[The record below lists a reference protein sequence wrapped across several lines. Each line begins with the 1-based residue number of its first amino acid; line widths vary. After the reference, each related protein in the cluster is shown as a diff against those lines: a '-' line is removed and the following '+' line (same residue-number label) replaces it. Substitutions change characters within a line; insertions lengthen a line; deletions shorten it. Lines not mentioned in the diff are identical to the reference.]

1 MKYKLIA
8 IDMDGTLLNSQNE
21 ISERNIKALQEAVK
35 RGIYVV
41 LSTGRILKSALYYSK
56 FLQSINPI
64 IACNGAIIS
73 CGDGKD
79 IIYKKAIGINSS
91 KKIIELA
98 EKNNLYYHFYDKDTF
113 YSKKIDENTKKYY
126 KFYGDNIK
134 KQGIKI
140 KTLKEPMEVL
150 NNKEL
155 DIYKFVFIEDD
166 KDKLLDFRGK
176 LKNIEKINIS
186 SSWFNNIEI
195 MDESVSKGSGLKHL
209 CRFLNIDISQ
219 VVAIGDNENDI
230 SMFEM
235 SGLAIAMKN
244 GDEIAKKH
252 SQIITD
258 TNDQNGVAKAIEEYV
273 LI

>member
-8 IDMDGTLLNSQNE
+8 IDMDGTLLNSQNK
-21 ISERNIKALQEAVK
+21 ISERNIKALQEAIK

-41 LSTGRILKSALYYSK
+41 LATGRILKSALYYSK
-56 FLQSINPI
+56 FLESNNPI
-64 IACNGAIIS
+64 IACNGAIIY
-73 CGDGKD
+73 CGYGKD
-79 IIYKKAIGINSS
+79 IIYEKTIGVNLS

-98 EKNNLYYHFYDKDTF
+98 EENNLYYHFYNKDTF
-113 YSKKIDENTKKYY
+113 YYKKRDGSAKKYY
-126 KFYGDNIK
+126 KFYGDNIG
-134 KQGIKI
+134 KQGIKF
-140 KTLKEPMEVL
+140 KALKEPIEVL
-150 NNKEL
+150 NGKEL
-155 DIYKFVFIEDD
+155 NIYKFVFIEDD
-166 KDKLLDFRGK
+166 KDKLLDFREK
-176 LKNIEKINIS
+176 LKSIEKINIS
-186 SSWFNNIEI
+186 SSWSNNIEV

-209 CRFLNIDISQ
+209 CKSLNIDRSQ

-235 SGLAIAMKN
+235 SGLAIAMEN

-252 SQIITD
+252 SHVVTD